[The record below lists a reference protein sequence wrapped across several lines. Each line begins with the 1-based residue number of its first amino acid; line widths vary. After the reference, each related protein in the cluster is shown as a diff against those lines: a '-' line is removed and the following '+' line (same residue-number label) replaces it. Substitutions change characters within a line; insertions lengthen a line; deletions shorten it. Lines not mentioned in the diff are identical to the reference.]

1 MNTIYSAIPLR
12 AQHHRFVAE
21 ILQFYYKPFLQRNS
35 CQKMVHKTLIQGL
48 MGRIIEKVAESP
60 G

>member
-1 MNTIYSAIPLR
+1 MNTVYSRRTLR
-12 AQHHRFVAE
+12 TQHYKFVVE

-35 CQKMVHKTLIQGL
+35 CQKMVHKSLFQGL